1 MSNLIKSAALVATI
15 SATFGGFTSLAH
27 SAPNTAEKIVPIIVA
42 DIGDSGVGHED
53 GIGHVTRTNLG
64 QAAAPASSTSIVT
77 DAGNPQAKPAALA
90 DSFYDDDN
98 CSYDD
103 TNDGGSQ

>member
-15 SATFGGFTSLAH
+15 AATFGGFTSLAH

-53 GIGHVTRTNLG
+53 GIDHVTRTNLG

-90 DSFYDDDN
+90 DSLYNDDN
-98 CSYDD
+98 YSYDD

>member
-42 DIGDSGVGHED
+42 DIGDSGVGHE
-53 GIGHVTRTNLG
+53 GGKGLVIRTNLG
-64 QAAAPASSTSIVT
+64 HAAAPASSTSIMM
-77 DAGNPQAKPAALA
+77 DAGNPQAQPAAS
-90 DSFYDDDN
+90 DDYVFYGDN